1 MLMYLTFLI
10 SISLLVVII
19 LKLNN
24 THKIDNSMLFFIL
37 SNYLLNFS
45 TSLFLFYYT
54 NYEISLISSILLVIF
69 SLLLLFDFKR
79 VLKYIPLI
87 SLPYLFYNIYLT
99 FYIIFKLI

>member
-24 THKIDNSMLFFIL
+24 NHKIDNSLLFFIL

-54 NYEISLISSILLVIF
+54 NYEIALISSILLVIF

-79 VLKYIPLI
+79 VLKYMPLI
-87 SLPYLFYNIYLT
+87 SLPYLFYNVYLT
-99 FYIIFKLI
+99 FYIVFKII